1 MARSEEVA
9 AEVQRWPPT
18 GRTSIS
24 DTLTLTAALS
34 FNISHMLN
42 VKIT

>member
-24 DTLTLTAALS
+24 DTLAL
-34 FNISHMLN
+34 NAGVQYIAHAQ
-42 VKIT
+42 